1 MGVVQSCSQTFVI
14 RTKPGKGVDYTPNS
28 GNLVDAF
35 QGTNKCFDLITLSNG
50 ISGNSSNYSCGTG
63 NNFQTFAANGTLT
76 APTVQNNG
84 SIRYTFTNSV
94 FITDP
99 DGGIIDISVMWNGSE
114 AGLAT
119 SNLKNGVASNPS
131 QNTNSFDQW
140 RINIFLSDDDG
151 NASNQ
156 QNLLRIKTAIPNA
169 PVISIPTFIQW

>member
-63 NNFQTFAANGTLT
+63 NNFQNNGT
-76 APTVQNNG
+76 
-84 SIRYTFTNSV
+84 IRYTFTNSV

-99 DGGIIDISVMWNGSE
+99 DGGIVDISVMWNGSE

-151 NASNQ
+151 NAIC
-156 QNLLRIKTAIPNA
+156 LE
-169 PVISIPTFIQW
+169 